1 MTEEVIIDNEGSQK
15 SPESLENVGH
25 IPPLKLDPD
34 EFREDWTEYEFSES
48 QLNELLEVLW
58 HIAQTGV
65 LMGWG
70 ADTVQVLF
78 AHLFQNAGQD
88 SKKLVKL
95 DCTEDFLN
103 CSSREIEKESD
114 DE

>member
-1 MTEEVIIDNEGSQK
+1 MTEEVIIDKEGSQK
-15 SPESLENVGH
+15 SPESLENIGY

-34 EFREDWTEYEFSES
+34 DYREDWAEYEFSEH

-78 AHLFQNAGQD
+78 AHVFQNAGQD

-95 DCTEDFLN
+95 DCAETFLN
-103 CSSREIEKESD
+103 GSEREIEKESD
-114 DE
+114 HE